1 MRLHRFYIEN
11 IIEGEKFEV
20 TDTDLLYQWQKVFR
34 FKSGDK
40 VVVFDGEGF
49 EFLVT
54 FETISRESAI
64 LVVEEKKEIKE
75 EEKTELNVF
84 QSIIKKDNFEFV
96 VQKCTELGVSAF
108 YPILSERSEKK
119 NLNIERL
126 EKIAVE
132 ASEQSGRTSVPKVFE
147 PEDLKGAVGKFD
159 GRMFVLD
166 FEGKSISEIDI
177 LGKVGILIGP
187 EGGWSDVER
196 AWFKEQNI
204 VSLTLGKQVLR
215 AETAS
220 VSASA
225 LILLEK

>member
-1 MRLHRFYIEN
+1 MRLHRFYIDSK
-11 IIEGEKFEV
+11 IEGGKFEV

-34 FKSGDK
+34 FKIGDK
-40 VVVFDGEGF
+40 VLIFNGEGF
-49 EFLVT
+49 EFLAV
-54 FETISRESAI
+54 FETISRESVV
-64 LVVEEKKEIKE
+64 LTVEEKKEIKE
-75 EEKTELNVF
+75 KKKTELNIF

-126 EKIAVE
+126 EKIAIE
-132 ASEQSGRTSVPKVFE
+132 ASEQSGRNSIPKIFE
-147 PEDLKGAVGKFD
+147 PQNLKEAVESFD
-159 GRMFVLD
+159 GKLFVLD
-166 FEGKSISEIDI
+166 FEGKNISEVDVS
-177 LGKVGILIGP
+177 GKIGILVGP
-187 EGGWSDVER
+187 EGGWGDTEKS
-196 AWFKEQNI
+196 WFKEKGI

-220 VSASA
+220 ISASA